1 MILNWKEVHFH
12 VIKYHNSIGW
22 ITIINTF
29 LKIWPTLFFHLLFHY
44 YHNIFNI
51 FTLILLKYLYTLLK
65 EYLLLMNILQKW
77 CFVRHVKT
85 RPLTSKIIFIFN
97 FLSDIELYEEIC
109 QHIAGF
115 LRLIINFSLTPFSY
129 CPSFMLNPL
138 LL

>member
-1 MILNWKEVHFH
+1 MKRGTFPCDKVPQFNWMNYDY
-12 VIKYHNSIGW
+12 KYFPKNM
-22 ITIINTF
+22 T
-29 LKIWPTLFFHLLFHY
+29 LTLFFHLLFHY
-44 YHNIFNI
+44 YHNTFNI

-77 CFVRHVKT
+77 CLVRHVKT